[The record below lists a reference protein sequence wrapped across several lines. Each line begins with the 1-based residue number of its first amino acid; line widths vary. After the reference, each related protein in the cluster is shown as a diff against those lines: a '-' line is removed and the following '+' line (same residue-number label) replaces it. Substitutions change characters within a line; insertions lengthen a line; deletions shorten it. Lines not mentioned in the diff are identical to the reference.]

1 MSLLKFK
8 KSLLRGKNVM
18 ISEYLSDRYL
28 ECVQGYYQLW
38 HAGWTDA
45 TATISYMIDN
55 VGAVNTAKMNTVV
68 KRLFI

>member
-1 MSLLKFK
+1 MNST
-8 KSLLRGKNVM
+8 
-18 ISEYLSDRYL
+18 YLNDRYL
-28 ECVQGYYQLW
+28 ECVQGYYKLW
-38 HAGWTDA
+38 HVGWTDA

>member
-8 KSLLRGKNVM
+8 SPLLHGKNIM
-18 ISEYLSDRYL
+18 NSAYLHDRYL
-28 ECVQGYYQLW
+28 ECVQGYYKLW